1 MSEKPPI
8 DLDELM
14 ENASGERLFQQGM
27 EDYASNRYMEAA
39 EAFRV
44 AAYQQALADFRGEG
58 KAAFIRPS
66 ALGKHDQRM
75 LKAAF
80 DSIQRLL
87 ELSAKIFE
95 NAA

>member
-1 MSEKPPI
+1 
-8 DLDELM
+8 
-14 ENASGERLFQQGM
+14 
-27 EDYASNRYMEAA
+27 
-39 EAFRV
+39 V

-58 KAAFIRPS
+58 KVAFIRPS
-66 ALGKHDQRM
+66 ALGKYDQRM

-87 ELSAKIFE
+87 ELSSKIFE